1 MSLDSL
7 LTCFNFFWGSKPKLL
22 HPVFSTYYIRKI
34 WQYMIVQLKPTADI
48 NKLEVVMAII
58 RFQPLF
64 NDIELIRRQM
74 DQIFDNMVGSVQGS
88 ETWQP
93 AIELKEADDEL
104 VLRVELPGIEGK
116 DLDVQV
122 RRDAVVISGETTVEK
137 TENKETYIR
146 SEFRYGKFQRAIS
159 LPVPIQNDQVKANFT
174 NGVLTLNM
182 PKHEAVKNTVVKL
195 NFGENQPILDASENR
210 A

>member
-1 MSLDSL
+1 
-7 LTCFNFFWGSKPKLL
+7 
-22 HPVFSTYYIRKI
+22 
-34 WQYMIVQLKPTADI
+34 
-48 NKLEVVMAII
+48 MAII

-74 DQIFDNMVGSVQGS
+74 DQIFDNMVGSVQSS
-88 ETWQP
+88 EAWQP

-159 LPVPIQNDQVKANFT
+159 LPVPIQNDKVKANFT

-195 NFGENQPILDASENR
+195 NFGENQPILDTSENR